1 MCCLFGNK
9 FTLLKYDNILQ
20 SENCQ
25 NDRLEV
31 SRSGQP
37 DLSDAQRYC
46 GAGSFVSESQANQ
59 LVIGMKN

>member
-1 MCCLFGNK
+1 MRFFL
-9 FTLLKYDNILQ
+9 LQ

-46 GAGSFVSESQANQ
+46 GAGSFVSESQGNQ
-59 LVIGMKN
+59 LVMGMEN